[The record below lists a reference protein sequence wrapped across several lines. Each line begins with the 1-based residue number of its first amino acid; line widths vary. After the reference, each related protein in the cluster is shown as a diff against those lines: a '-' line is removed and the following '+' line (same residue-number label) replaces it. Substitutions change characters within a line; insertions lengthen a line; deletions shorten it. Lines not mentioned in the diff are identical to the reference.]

1 MRVFIVTVMD
11 GASAQFVDAEVRDF
25 EHESVVDDAVRT
37 FQTSVRFY
45 VGIVQ
50 VRHALDTA
58 LAALYYS

>member
-1 MRVFIVTVMD
+1 MD